1 MLEKIVII
9 IRTIHVYK
17 IHEKLLC
24 AVIKISDKRSP
35 SSVALLQDRHLVHSG
50 LTFFCVIQRLNPK
63 TPNSM

>member
-1 MLEKIVII
+1 MII

-35 SSVALLQDRHLVHSG
+35 SSVALISTDCMNC
-50 LTFFCVIQRLNPK
+50 TFLCIILW
-63 TPNSM
+63 